1 MYASGVDNKL
11 VQFKLITDKVK
22 MTMTLND
29 YWYGKHESVAN
40 RGLSSA
46 GEVSCSSWLFIF
58 MFRMEVKLGL
68 GQIQQEHTLT
78 I

>member
-22 MTMTLND
+22 MTMTD
-29 YWYGKHESVAN
+29 YWYDKHESVAN

-58 MFRMEVKLGL
+58 MFRMEVRLGL